1 MKAVFW
7 IVALSAALGSV
18 AASAADYQSPRSHY
32 RDGVRQARA
41 MHYYS
46 PYPWWWNQPYAPR
59 VITSYVKWQNT
70 YYERPYD
77 APHPNGVIGYTVIGP
92 FW

>member
-1 MKAVFW
+1 MRPAFW
-7 IVALSAALGSV
+7 IIASIAAFAPIG
-18 AASAADYQSPRSHY
+18 AANADYGSPRLHY
-32 RDGVRQARA
+32 KGTAPHARA
-41 MHYYS
+41 MHYHS

-59 VITSYVKWQNT
+59 VMTSYVKWQNT

>member
-1 MKAVFW
+1 MRLVFC
-7 IVALSAALGSV
+7 I
-18 AASAADYQSPRSHY
+18 AASIAVLAPIGEAVADYGTSRSHY
-32 RDGVRQARA
+32 RSAPHART
-41 MHYYS
+41 MHYHT

-92 FW
+92 FR

>member
-1 MKAVFW
+1 MRLVFCFAASIAV
-7 IVALSAALGSV
+7 SAPI
-18 AASAADYQSPRSHY
+18 AASAADYGAPRTQYRGAAHY
-32 RDGVRQARA
+32 ARA
-41 MHYYS
+41 MHYHT